1 MFTVSLWED
10 FKEKIYISV
19 WVDFNYG
26 FRNTFFESDYNLH
39 FSMSRF

>member
-19 WVDFNYG
+19 WVDFNAKDFYDG
-26 FRNTFFESDYNLH
+26 EDVVLFTFH
-39 FSMSRF
+39 TG